1 MLHNKQQ
8 SLVQNT
14 KEDHRFLYG
23 NKSNSGS
30 LSLGLSEDAPVVS
43 EDMALEYLAGILADL
58 FLSPE
63 YARNKAQKRSPVLP
77 GIHKRTG

>member
-1 MLHNKQQ
+1 MLHKKES

-30 LSLGLSEDAPVVS
+30 PSPGLSEDAPVVS
-43 EDMALEYLAGILADL
+43 EDMVLEYLAGILADV

-77 GIHKRTG
+77 GIDKRAG